1 MERHYEREL
10 EELRSSLIDMGEL
23 VDRQLRDAIGALL
36 AGDPA
41 RAERV
46 IARDVEVDLFD
57 TTIDRRVQSII
68 ALNQPVAIDLRLLM
82 AALKINGQLERMG
95 DIAVNIAER
104 VVPLA
109 GEQAFLDSTRIAE
122 MAEISSIM
130 VRDSLD
136 AFLRQDPMVARRVL
150 ESDDVV
156 DKLNAVIFR
165 HLVEEMELSHER
177 IRPAAHMLV
186 LTRHLERLADHATNI
201 AEDVI
206 FLVEARLVKHH
217 AQA

>member
-1 MERHYEREL
+1 
-10 EELRSSLIDMGEL
+10 
-23 VDRQLRDAIGALL
+23 
-36 AGDPA
+36 
-41 RAERV
+41 V

-82 AALKINGQLERMG
+82 AAAQDQTAARAHG